1 MSLLRAEGLE
11 VSTVL
16 DGQRARVLRDL
27 SFTVQPGQ
35 ILGLVG
41 ESGAGKSMIGRA
53 IASDLPA
60 GFAVSGGSL
69 RYGAED
75 LVAMPAARRRGL
87 LGREIAFI
95 PQEPMA
101 ALNPVLTVRQQMD
114 EHLRRLGVADRLA
127 RARDLL
133 AQVGL
138 AEPDAVLR
146 RYAHQL
152 SGGMCQRVLIA
163 MAFASDPKLVI
174 ADEPTTALDVT
185 IQARVMKLIAALQAR
200 SGTGVLFITHD
211 LRLAAQICDD
221 VLVLYAG
228 RPAERGPATALFRAP
243 LHPYTASL
251 HLAAPAMTGPRRVL
265 LALPHQM
272 PGLRQIAGMP
282 GCRFAPRCPVVQADC
297 TRAEPAM
304 AAAGHG
310 TACHHPALVARIATQ
325 AAAPID
331 AAPLVA
337 AEVLRTSNL
346 RRVFR
351 SRGFLTTRET
361 VAVADADIVVRAG
374 EFVGLVGESGSGKS
388 TVARLVAGLDQPSSG
403 QILLDG
409 QRDMP
414 RAQRRH
420 HVQMVFQDPQSAL
433 NPRHLVGDI
442 VTQAMRV
449 EGGAGRAA
457 RAARAAALLAQVGL
471 APEIAGRTPAQLS
484 GGQRQRVNIARALCV
499 VPKLLVA
506 DEIVSGLDVSVQAQ
520 LLDML
525 LELRARLGFAML
537 FISHDLAVV
546 RYLCAR
552 VVVMHRGVIVE
563 QGETERVFSAP
574 AHDYTRTLL
583 EAVPGD

>member
-1 MSLLRAEGLE
+1 MNLLRAEGLE
-11 VSTVL
+11 VSTTL
-16 DGQRARVLRDL
+16 DGLRARVLRDL
-27 SFTVQPGQ
+27 SFALAPGQ

-53 IASDLPA
+53 IASDLPS
-60 GFAVSGGSL
+60 GFAVSGGALSY
-69 RYGAED
+69 RGAD
-75 LVAMPAARRRGL
+75 LVGMPLAIRQGL

-101 ALNPVLTVRQQMD
+101 ALNPVLTVWQQMR
-114 EHLRRLGVADRLA
+114 EHLLRIGGTDLRA

-138 AEPDAVLR
+138 PEPETVLR

-185 IQARVMKLIAALQAR
+185 IQARVMRLIAELQAR

-221 VLVLYAG
+221 VLVMYAG
-228 RPAERGPATALFRAP
+228 RPAERGPAKALFAAP
-243 LHPYTASL
+243 RHPYTASL
-251 HLAAPAMTGPRRVL
+251 HLAAPAMRGPRRVL
-265 LALPHQM
+265 LALPQQM
-272 PGLRQIAGMP
+272 PGLRQIGAMP
-282 GCRFAPRCPVVQADC
+282 GCRFAPRCPVAQADC
-297 TRAEPAM
+297 TLSEPVM
-304 AAAGHG
+304 AAEGHG
-310 TACHHPALVARIATQ
+310 AACHHPERVGRIAMPE
-325 AAAPID
+325 AAPI
-331 AAPLVA
+331 AAA
-337 AEVLRTSNL
+337 AQLAPEVLRTHAL

-351 SRGFLTTRET
+351 SRGLLATRET
-361 VAVADADIVVRAG
+361 VAVARADIVVRAG
-374 EFVGLVGESGSGKS
+374 EFVGVVGESGSGKS
-388 TVARLVAGLDQPSSG
+388 TVARLVAGLDRPDSG
-403 QILLDG
+403 GILLDG
-409 QRDMP
+409 RADMP
-414 RAQRRH
+414 RALRRR

-433 NPRHLVGDI
+433 NPRHRVGDI
-442 VTQAMRV
+442 VTQALRV
-449 EGGAGRAA
+449 DGWTDAAVRAA
-457 RAARAAALLAQVGL
+457 RAAELLAQVGL

-552 VVVMHRGVIVE
+552 VVVMQAGVIVE
-563 QGETERVFSAP
+563 QGETQAVFAAP
-574 AHDYTRTLL
+574 AHVYTRALL
-583 EAVPGD
+583 EAVPPD